1 MDFGIINPAGQRGI
15 SDPYSFFYY
24 PGLLPKPGIKWKRAS
39 PTLCI
44 QDKEKARKIK
54 RIEKALQ
61 SANAEHSVFYVDEA
75 DVDLNPRIGSFWSV
89 KGQQTRRIIWPVP

>member
-1 MDFGIINPAGQRGI
+1 M
-15 SDPYSFFYY
+15 
-24 PGLLPKPGIKWKRAS
+24 
-39 PTLCI
+39 
-44 QDKEKARKIK
+44 K

-89 KGQQTRRIIWPVP
+89 KGQQIRIPTPGKNQKNYLAGALNAKTGQVVWVEWESKNSFLFLRLMAELRKRYRQAKTI